1 MVGLTLISS
10 IFTPKPTMNMKP
22 ASFADFQV
30 TQTNEGQ
37 PVPLTY
43 GIVNI
48 PGNII
53 FYGNLYTVEEKQKA
67 GGKGG
72 GGGDVVTGYKYYMD
86 VWQGIA
92 QGKVNLITMYEDS
105 DTTKGVSSLYQKFND
120 GTNGVYPTTA
130 DASQLTYASSIP
142 GVAHIFFKRLYC
154 GENKTY
160 VPTINFK
167 IQKVLSTGLRNENMS
182 NGSNPAG
189 AVYDLLV
196 NIAGLSPN
204 DVNYDNFNQASDYY
218 YSKGWGIN
226 YVISSSTQAKE
237 GANKILEFVDS
248 YLDYDSNGK
257 IVIKIFRPDD
267 TPVGTIQDDWISF
280 SLAKPSW
287 NTIYNQFVGNYVDNG
302 VTRTLILENPATQ
315 LLAGMKVRQE
325 IDLTAFIDQATAM
338 ARLSEFMK
346 QGSYPRM
353 TLNLKLPIKYAMYS
367 IGDVLTVINSD
378 IGLNG
383 NFRILSISEPAI
395 DSNEITMQLLEQ
407 TEAKM
412 DTNFLNVGGTQWV
425 QPTFTATPLTHIK
438 IVELDYISG
447 ISNPA
452 LLILANKEM
461 GYETGFAVYG
471 SLDGSN
477 YELLTTCS
485 SWATAGVL
493 DGPYS
498 SNTYDIDPN
507 GLLFTP
513 YKEFYTYAS
522 TDMTGLFTQ
531 KRVLVVDD
539 EIMAFQN
546 LNPYGTADYSITGII
561 RGLLWTT
568 KADHSSGAQAW
579 INNVGDNILSV
590 PYNVNTFY
598 LKVAPIVM
606 NSVLDLSQVTA
617 VKVTLTN
624 KANIPIAPQA
634 IVATRSGA
642 NVNINIFAVTKTNLD
657 GAGYQNADTYTD
669 TYPFIVEGSFEVT
682 IGGTVTVYTTPNIT
696 ISSASAFTVS
706 VRHYNN
712 GQYSSS
718 KSLYVGAS
726 DGVYSIN

>member
-130 DASQLTYASSIP
+130 DAPQLNYASSIP

-196 NIAGLSPN
+196 NIAGLNPN

-248 YLDYDSNGK
+248 YLDYDSDGK

-267 TPVGTIQDDWISF
+267 APVGTIQDDWISF

-338 ARLSEFMK
+338 SRLSEFMK

-407 TEAKM
+407 TEAQM

-471 SLDGSN
+471 STDGSN

-522 TDMTGLFTQ
+522 TDSTGLFTQ

-579 INNVGDNILSV
+579 INNIGDNILSV

-617 VKVTLTN
+617 IQVNLSN

-634 IVATRSGA
+634 IIATRSGA
-642 NVNINIFAVTKTNLD
+642 NVNIDIFAVTKANLD

-669 TYPFIVEGSFEVT
+669 TYPFLVEGSFEVT
-682 IGGTVTVYTTPNIT
+682 IGSNVTVYTTPNIVVNN
-696 ISSASAFTVS
+696 AGAFTVS

-712 GQYSSS
+712 GKYSPS